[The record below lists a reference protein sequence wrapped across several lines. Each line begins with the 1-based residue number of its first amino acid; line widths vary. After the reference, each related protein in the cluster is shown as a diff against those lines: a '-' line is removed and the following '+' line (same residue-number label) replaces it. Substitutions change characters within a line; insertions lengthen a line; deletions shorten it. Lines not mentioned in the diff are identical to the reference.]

1 MTGEN
6 CPICGEGRLVAKTIE
21 FTATVN
27 DFSGGVREITVPGV
41 LSFECDHCGEQFLD
55 PSSEDSISA
64 AQRRAMGLLS
74 AEEIK
79 ALRERLR
86 KTQVEI
92 SALLGIGQKTYTR
105 WESGSH
111 FQSESS
117 DRYLRLLIMA
127 PSNADLLS
135 LIARRKASGEMDSSA
150 PDVRERFPFVKDL
163 DSATNLEERFKKAL
177 ASGMVLSAYGA

>member
-1 MTGEN
+1 MTKEN
-6 CPICGEGRLVAKTIE
+6 CPICGKGHLVPKTTE

-27 DFSGGVREITVPGV
+27 DCMGRARDVRVPSV
-41 LSFECDHCGEQFLD
+41 LAFECDHCGEQFLD
-55 PSSEDSISA
+55 PSSENAIAA
-64 AQRRAMGLLS
+64 AQREAMGLLS

-79 ALRERLR
+79 ALRGRLH
-86 KTQVEI
+86 KTQAEI

-135 LIARRKASGEMDSSA
+135 LIAKHKAADEVDASVS
-150 PDVRERFPFVKDL
+150 PVREQFRFVKDF
-163 DSATNLEERFKKAL
+163 DSVTNLEERFKKAL
-177 ASGMVLSAYGA
+177 AAGLVLST

>member
-1 MTGEN
+1 MSGEK
-6 CPICGEGRLVAKTIE
+6 CPICGKGCLVAKTIE

-27 DFSGGVREITVPGV
+27 DYAGRPNGIMVPGV
-41 LSFECDHCGEQFLD
+41 LAFECDHCGEQFLD
-55 PSSEDSISA
+55 PSSENAIAA
-64 AQRRAMGLLS
+64 AQRKAMGLLS
-74 AEEIK
+74 ADEIR
-79 ALRERLR
+79 ALRERLH

-127 PSNADLLS
+127 PSNGELLS
-135 LIARRKASGEMDSSA
+135 LIAKHKAAVDEVGT
-150 PDVRERFPFVKDL
+150 DVPPMREQFPFVKDL
-163 DSATNLEERFKKAL
+163 KSATNLEDRFKRDLVA
-177 ASGMVLSAYGA
+177 GMVLSP

>member
-1 MTGEN
+1 MTREN
-6 CPICGEGRLVAKTIE
+6 CPICGKGRLVAKTTE

-27 DFSGGVREITVPGV
+27 DSMGRGRDIRVPSV
-41 LSFECDHCGEQFLD
+41 LAFECDHCGEQFLD
-55 PSSEDSISA
+55 PSSENAIA
-64 AQRRAMGLLS
+64 TAQRKAMGLLS
-74 AEEIK
+74 AEDIK
-79 ALRERLR
+79 GLRERLH
-86 KTQVEI
+86 KTQTEI

-127 PSNADLLS
+127 PTNAELLS
-135 LIARRKASGEMDSSA
+135 LIAKRKAADEADASVPPVGQ
-150 PDVRERFPFVKDL
+150 RFPFVKDL

-177 ASGMVLSAYGA
+177 AAGLVLSA